1 MVALAGN
8 PKLKVRFKISK
19 NNFFDRP
26 QIRRAMDK
34 ANRKALSLAGMD
46 IRSAQRSAIGR
57 SPGIRSKTQSH
68 NQANII
74 MHGGVYRDV
83 SNYGKPRAPGRPIK
97 SYKPHR
103 WVYRALVFAY
113 DPSRRSVVVGPNRTP
128 WLNRLHEFGGT
139 IRQTGFVTNEMGARL
154 AFRRH
159 KEGRP
164 PGKLANG
171 MPDTGFL
178 KWMAVGKKPGRG
190 WSGKAFRNVKIPARP
205 FVGSDVVRKRMVK
218 INQKFRGTLGRVSLY
233 G

>member
-1 MVALAGN
+1 MVAIGN
-8 PKLKVRFKISK
+8 TPKLKVSLKLSK

-34 ANRKALSLAGMD
+34 ANRRALSKAGLD
-46 IRSAQRSAIGR
+46 IRSAQRGAIGGR
-57 SPGIRSKTQSH
+57 APKPTGKQTH
-68 NQANII
+68 ETTI

-97 SYKPHR
+97 SYSPKR

-190 WSGKAFRNVKIPARP
+190 WSGKAYRQVKIPARP
-205 FVGSDVVRKRMVK
+205 FVGSDVVRKRMAK